1 MDANETFENRT
12 ETTADDATTDDWPTS
27 TANQSRTRI

>member
-1 MDANETFENRT
+1 MDANEPYESQT
-12 ETTADDATTDDWPTS
+12 ETTDETTATDDWPAW

>member
-1 MDANETFENRT
+1 MPADETYET
-12 ETTADDATTDDWPTS
+12 ETTDATATDDWPTS

>member
-1 MDANETFENRT
+1 MDANETLETPT
-12 ETTADDATTDDWPTS
+12 ETTADDTTEAWPAW

>member
-1 MDANETFENRT
+1 MPADETFET
-12 ETTADDATTDDWPTS
+12 ETTDDIATDDWPTS

>member
-1 MDANETFENRT
+1 VDANETYQGQP
-12 ETTADDATTDDWPTS
+12 ETTDETTTDDWPTS

>member
-1 MDANETFENRT
+1 VDAKEILETQP
-12 ETTADDATTDDWPTS
+12 ETTADDTTEDWPAW

>member
-1 MDANETFENRT
+1 MHADEDYETKNET
-12 ETTADDATTDDWPTS
+12 TTDDAGTDDWPTS

>member
-1 MDANETFENRT
+1 MDVSEHFEDQA
-12 ETTADDATTDDWPTS
+12 ETTDETTLDEWPSS

>member
-1 MDANETFENRT
+1 MDADETNEDRA
-12 ETTADDATTDDWPTS
+12 ETTDEAADEWPTS